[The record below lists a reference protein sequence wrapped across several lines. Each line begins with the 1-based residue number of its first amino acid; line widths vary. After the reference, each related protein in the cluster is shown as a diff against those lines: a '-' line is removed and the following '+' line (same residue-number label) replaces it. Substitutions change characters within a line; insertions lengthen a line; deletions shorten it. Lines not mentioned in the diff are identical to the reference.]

1 MAAAS
6 TAPARRA
13 AAPARRARPTTRPAA
28 RTRASG
34 PRAARP
40 SATRSAPRG
49 RARPARRTTNTRM
62 PARLVPLA
70 VGRTAVAV
78 SGLADSGLVH
88 RLTRGRLWIGALT
101 TLLVGIVSLNVLA
114 LSFNASSSKVGM
126 QADALDREIS
136 ALRAKI
142 ATNGASN
149 ERVQAA
155 AAKLGMIVP
164 EPGSV
169 GYLRPKP
176 DDAAVAAQRLASG
189 ELTTEATYTALA
201 APVSGP
207 TTTSTPPPATATT
220 SPTIAQPTE
229 TTPSTDPAPA
239 TTAAETTNPPPAP
252 TGGGVSVP

>member
-1 MAAAS
+1 
-6 TAPARRA
+6 
-13 AAPARRARPTTRPAA
+13 
-28 RTRASG
+28 
-34 PRAARP
+34 
-40 SATRSAPRG
+40 
-49 RARPARRTTNTRM
+49 M

-114 LSFNASSSKVGM
+114 LSFNASSSRVGT

-155 AAKLGMIVP
+155 AAKLGLIVP

-169 GYLRPKP
+169 GYLRPRP
-176 DDAAVAAQRLASG
+176 DDAAVAAKRLASG
-189 ELTTEATYTALA
+189 ELTTDPSYSAPAATVSRPHDHPDLA
-201 APVSGP
+201 ARRRRPRRRRSRP
-207 TTTSTPPPATATT
+207 PRRLRPTPPPPRRPATTTTETT
-220 SPTIAQPTE
+220 SPPA
-229 TTPSTDPAPA
+229 TPSRRRRCVGAVTR
-239 TTAAETTNPPPAP
+239 
-252 TGGGVSVP
+252 G